1 MAGLFVAYDPPPVP
15 LLPLAVPSPPDVP
28 VPLMLTVWDVGL
40 ELSVTVKVAVS
51 SPEIDGGKVTLI
63 KQLAARAS
71 ELPQLVLAI
80 AKSKGS
86 GPEMAIPVMVKA
98 EPPLFVRFTL

>member
-1 MAGLFVAYDPPPVP
+1 MFPACDPPPVP
-15 LLPLAVPSPPDVP
+15 PPPPPVPPPPDVP
-28 VPLMLTVWDVGL
+28 VPLRLTVWVVGL
-40 ELSVTVKVAVS
+40 ELSVTVKVAVRA
-51 SPEIDGGKVTLI
+51 PVMDGVKVTLI
-63 KQLAARAS
+63 EQLAAGAS